1 MTTEATRGA
10 SARSWPYLVTAVF
23 LAATQTADA
32 SSEPAHESTHFNP
45 TSSNLNI
52 TEAIDF
58 ITTLEHEFAE
68 FKKHL
73 G

>member
-23 LAATQTADA
+23 LAATQTADG

-45 TSSNLNI
+45 TSSNI

-68 FKKHL
+68 CRKHL